1 MQKSFSKI
9 FSNLSKQYLRL
20 GLCKKVINH
29 GVFLMK
35 GIEAGAS
42 TMVEIFE
49 KEACYRSPLFQ
60 RQYVW
65 GKPQISELWD
75 DITQIVEGVESSRFL
90 GAVVFDI
97 KSAGRAFNADDIQI
111 IDGQQRLSTIYFFI
125 IQFGLLAAK
134 HGLNDVAK
142 DLFEKYVLIQKTKQR
157 GEPKILPTLL
167 DLRQLNNVLREIP
180 ENYSVK
186 ALFDHGDKSGR
197 IKDANL
203 EIAKLIEKS
212 CLDENNNFSSELFEK
227 HLIVLLEKLQ
237 VVTIYL
243 GDDQDP
249 HQVFDSLNAK
259 GIKLE
264 SKDLIRN
271 LVFQKTLED
280 PEATEMV
287 YRSYWLPVEE
297 SMGDHFENYFFP
309 FALSDTPSTTK
320 SKMLTTLKTRWKD
333 WNAKEIIKDIK
344 RHSDI
349 YLCFVG
355 NDAQFTEV
363 QQRHELSARTMD
375 AIESLKG
382 IKMPTSV
389 FPFIFRLFSL
399 MTSEK
404 LKQDTFATYLE
415 LIESFLVRRAI
426 CGYEPTGL
434 HALFKDIFNKIGDK
448 GNHNSPALFLAIV
461 AENKTIVFPDNE
473 MFFEAICNKPL
484 YSRKISKYVI
494 VEYENGF
501 DGDPISH
508 SQPMTIDHVMPQNSN
523 NWEVDEYDHK
533 HFSDTWGNLV
543 PLSSP
548 SNSKKSNRNW
558 DETQIIYRDE
568 TIYRTPKTIAN
579 LKEWNIDTIK
589 KRGADIATWAC
600 ERWSC
605 SV

>member
-1 MQKSFSKI
+1 
-9 FSNLSKQYLRL
+9 
-20 GLCKKVINH
+20 
-29 GVFLMK
+29 MK

-399 MTSEK
+399 LTSEK